1 MLPIAV
7 DDPLRVG
14 DVVHHP
20 AFGFATLAEVDERGA
35 RLRWH
40 GTAAAHPT
48 YVSRHGLSTSYRKC
62 RPGSLL
68 ARRAAEPDKV
78 RRMAQED
85 PVAILGLLLVD
96 LGDAQPLD
104 HAHDWM
110 RQVVG
115 DQGMEGNGFDGWWN
129 AILSLAS
136 VDGRFRLDEDRI
148 GLSPGVHERDFT
160 TPVAVPAALPPEPA
174 ATALSRGPRVDYD
187 PDAIFASACKL
198 AEALAALHARGDS
211 LLHRR
216 DASHDAEAGWQLAVD
231 PEPQHPADS
240 VHWAARRLVEE
251 LLGLEIPDIV
261 PPQELVDALPG
272 AVPSVPAELLGV
284 LRRCLARDQALRPR
298 NGLEWA
304 LQLAQAHASFDAR
317 RRLPRAAGAALCVG
331 FDTHIG
337 TLKALVGQAN
347 QDAFVVLGEPD
358 MLCFAVADGIS
369 TSTAGSG
376 DLASSLFVRT
386 LRLQWTAHHENLR
399 GAGPE
404 EAFRFLCGALERA
417 NRVICEAAS
426 CLAHDDISRHVPM
439 GTTAIVGLSVGDS
452 VYLAALG
459 DSRALLCGR
468 HGVAPL
474 AWDQNL
480 NAMRL
485 RQAAQ
490 GNAVPWD
497 DHGYALV
504 GYLGHFDETGE
515 PSLPPPILVATRLLP
530 GEWLVLASDGLSD
543 HAAPEEAGVYAVI
556 EATLARHGRRADPA
570 SAMAVARRLV
580 LAANEGTGGD
590 NITVLALT
598 LSSKAAGNEEND
610 PVQSESEN

>member
-1 MLPIAV
+1 MFPIAV

-35 RLRWH
+35 RLRWE
-40 GTAAAHPT
+40 GTAAASPT
-48 YVSRHGLSTSYRKC
+48 YVSRHGLSTSYRRC
-62 RPGSLL
+62 RPGGLL
-68 ARRAAEPDKV
+68 ARRAAEPEKV

-96 LGDAQPLD
+96 LGDGQPLE

-129 AILSLAS
+129 AILSLAG
-136 VDGRFRLDEDRI
+136 VDDRFLLDNERI
-148 GLSPGVHERDFT
+148 ALSPGVHERDFT
-160 TPVAVPAALPPEPA
+160 TRAATLAAPAPEPA
-174 ATALSRGPRVDYD
+174 AAALSSGPRVDHD
-187 PDAIFASACKL
+187 PVAIFGSACEL
-198 AEALAALHARGDS
+198 AEALAALHARGDN

-216 DASHDAEAGWQLAVD
+216 DASRRTEAGWQLGTD
-231 PEPQHPADS
+231 PEFQHPADS
-240 VHWAARRLVEE
+240 VLWAARRLAEDLLNLE
-251 LLGLEIPDIV
+251 LPDIV
-261 PPQELVDALPG
+261 PAHELVDALPG
-272 AVPSVPAELLGV
+272 AVPSVPAELLGI
-284 LRRCLARDQALRPR
+284 LRRCLARDRALRPR

-304 LQLAQAHASFDAR
+304 LQLAQARATFDAR
-317 RRLPRAAGAALCVG
+317 LRLPLTPAAAMCAG

-337 TLKALVGQAN
+337 TLKSLVGQAN
-347 QDAFVVLGEPD
+347 QDAFVLLGEPEHA
-358 MLCFAVADGIS
+358 CFAVADGIS

-376 DLASSLFVRT
+376 DLASSLFIRT
-386 LRLQWTAHHENLR
+386 LRLQWTAHQENLR
-399 GAGPE
+399 GAGPD
-404 EAFRFLCGALERA
+404 EAFRFLRGALERA
-417 NRVICEAAS
+417 NRVICEAATR
-426 CLAHDDISRHVPM
+426 LAHGDINRHVPM
-439 GTTAIVGLSVGDS
+439 GTTAVVGLSVGDR
-452 VYLAALG
+452 VYIAALG

-490 GNAVPWD
+490 GNTVPWD

-515 PSLPPPILVATRLLP
+515 PALPPPILVTTRLLP

-543 HAAPEEAGVYAVI
+543 HAAAEEAGVYAII
-556 EATLARHGRRADPA
+556 ESTLARHGRRADPGC
-570 SAMAVARRLV
+570 AMAVARRLV

-598 LSSKAAGNEEND
+598 LSSKPAGNEAND
-610 PVQSESEN
+610 PVQSETEN